1 MKTRAADLS
10 WIMLAAVKEMY
21 QTKRRSIIWYLLRL
35 LRTKKF
41 RKMVGE
47 HQNDWTDLNLT
58 QHLSHASLQ
67 PAVFNCSLKK
77 YHYDHCHYA
86 LCKNKYQLSL
96 LKWPRFCVEDHCW
109 WWELRWEQFSAI
121 FTLRVH
127 RKSFLTFTGLYG
139 VTWTLSTFQNKNE
152 SNSFFSL
159 CFGILKEIQHVF
171 QKYKC

>member
-1 MKTRAADLS
+1 M
-10 WIMLAAVKEMY
+10 I
-21 QTKRRSIIWYLLRL
+21 
-35 LRTKKF
+35 KKF

-139 VTWTLSTFQNKNE
+139 VTWTLSTFQNKKWIKLL
-152 SNSFFSL
+152 FFSL
-159 CFGILKEIQHVF
+159 FWHTERDPTCVPKVQMLRDRMRLQGNVILYTIIH
-171 QKYKC
+171 YIH